1 MAQAFNWFKTFSENY
16 INPLLENK
24 KFVAFIMCALL
35 GTGVYTAVD
44 MTGNKLQVGTPV
56 KEVKPEPVAEKLPEF
71 PTLAEP
77 RVIVEKTTEKVLQPI
92 VNCNGGARV
101 MRDHVKEHH

>member
-1 MAQAFNWFKTFSENY
+1 MAQVYDWFKTFSENY

-24 KFVAFIMCALL
+24 KFVAFVMCALL

-44 MTGNKLQVGTPV
+44 MTGNKLQIGTPIV
-56 KEVKPEPVAEKLPEF
+56 EEVKVKVEKVPEF
-71 PTLAEP
+71 PTMAEP
-77 RVIVEKTTEKVLQPI
+77 RVIVERTTEKVLQPI
-92 VNCNGGARV
+92 VNCNGDARV